1 MLPGTLGFLHVHPP
15 LCSSRGCVAPQ
26 SEVRSRYH
34 LREPPATQDQ
44 QCRLAETRLHS
55 VGEGEGYREGF
66 IRNSSALAA
75 EAREER
81 STGFVRETPFPISD
95 DLKIFNHA
103 SEGNRTYTLEELLNL
118 IDQATE
124 WLKGTGCA
132 TAVHR

>member
-1 MLPGTLGFLHVHPP
+1 V
-15 LCSSRGCVAPQ
+15 RG
-26 SEVRSRYH
+26 RYH
-34 LREPPATQDQ
+34 LREPLAIQDQ

-55 VGEGEGYREGF
+55 VSEGEGYREGF
-66 IRNSSALAA
+66 NRNSSALAA

-103 SEGNRTYTLEELLNL
+103 SAEGNRTYTLEELLDL